1 MPPQGF
7 GYQKW
12 FEYEVRMLIP
22 YISNG
27 PLISWLYLCLQ
38 GDRTIRRGGACR
50 PQALGR
56 VCNGENDAAKPA
68 AAPFRTHFIIFHIHA
83 RKRAAWGGTVSP
95 KAVARHISMRRVAA
109 ARRVPCMPVTTI
121 YRSLSGKW

>member
-56 VCNGENDAAKPA
+56 VSTGPESDCKGGCFCDV
-68 AAPFRTHFIIFHIHA
+68 R
-83 RKRAAWGGTVSP
+83 RDRAS
-95 KAVARHISMRRVAA
+95 KL
-109 ARRVPCMPVTTI
+109 
-121 YRSLSGKW
+121 LSRAT